1 MNRMSRFFKSVLLA
15 VGFGISSAMLVVPA
29 SSVVIIDAELQ
40 DWSFAGIFGRYD
52 KNQLQRGFQ
61 VFQQSCA
68 ACHGAKQISFRNL
81 SEEGGP
87 SFSESQVK
95 ALAAEYIIIDAEL
108 EDGERAATP
117 ADRWP
122 EPFPT
127 LRDARAANSG
137 AFPPDF
143 SLLAKARGITQRF
156 PAWALNY
163 FTAYQEGG
171 TDYIY
176 NLLVNFT
183 DAPEDYDVPAGQYW
197 NAYYGSTLAM
207 ASPLFDGMIDYEGD
221 EFPETTEQY
230 ALDVAAFMMWMAEPG
245 LNSRK
250 QMGFQVLIFLF
261 VLAGMMVMVKRKI
274 WSDVKH

>member
-1 MNRMSRFFKSVLLA
+1 MNNMNGFFKKILLA
-15 VGFGISSAMLVVPA
+15 VGFAVSSAAFITPA
-29 SSVVIIDAELQ
+29 SAEVVIETELQ
-40 DWSFAGIFGRYD
+40 DWSFGGVFGRYD

-95 ALAAEYIIIDAEL
+95 ALAAEYIVIDAEL
-108 EDGERAATP
+108 EAGERKATP
-117 ADRWP
+117 SDRWP
-122 EPFPT
+122 APFET
-127 LRDARAANSG
+127 IKDARDANSG

-143 SLLAKARGITQRF
+143 SVLAKARGVSKRF
-156 PAWALNY
+156 PDWAFNY
-163 FTAYQEGG
+163 FTGYQEGG
-171 TDYIY
+171 ADYIY
-176 NLLVNFT
+176 NLMTNFT
-183 DAPEDYDVPAGQYW
+183 DAPEDVVVPPGQYW
-197 NAYYGSTLAM
+197 NAFYRGTLAM
-207 ASPLFDGMIDYEGD
+207 SPPLFDGLIDYEGD

-230 ALDVAAFMMWMAEPG
+230 ALDVAAFMMWMAEPQ

-250 QMGFQVLIFLF
+250 QMGFQAIIFLI

>member
-1 MNRMSRFFKSVLLA
+1 MNKMNRFFKSVLLA
-15 VGFGISSAMLVVPA
+15 VGVAISSAMLVVPA

-40 DWSFAGIFGRYD
+40 DWSFAGVFGRYD

-68 ACHGAKQISFRNL
+68 ACHGAKQIAFRNL

-108 EDGERAATP
+108 EDGERAAIP
-117 ADRWP
+117 ADNWP
-122 EPFPT
+122 EPFAT
-127 LRDARAANSG
+127 IREAREANSG

-171 TDYIY
+171 ADYIY

-183 DAPEDYDVPAGQYW
+183 DAPEDYEVPAGQYW

-207 ASPLFDGMIDYEGD
+207 ASPLFDGMVDYEGD

-261 VLAGMMVMVKRKI
+261 VLAGMMVMVKRKL